1 MPTSTQAVAVALFV
15 NCVTGAAKA
24 AAFLLTGSTAIMAEL
39 LHSVA
44 DITTQVFVPTASLAI
59 QEPLSADRQDYLR
72 VTGRKHLYFLQ
83 KLGPCSA
90 TSVGPCGPYEA
101 LCVLS

>member
-44 DITTQVFVPTASLAI
+44 DITTQVLLV
-59 QEPLSADRQDYLR
+59 
-72 VTGRKHLYFLQ
+72 V
-83 KLGPCSA
+83 
-90 TSVGPCGPYEA
+90 
-101 LCVLS
+101 